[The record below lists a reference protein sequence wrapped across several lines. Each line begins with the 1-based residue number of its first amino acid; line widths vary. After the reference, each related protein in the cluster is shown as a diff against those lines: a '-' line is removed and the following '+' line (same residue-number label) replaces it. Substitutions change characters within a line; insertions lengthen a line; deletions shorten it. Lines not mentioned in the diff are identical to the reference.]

1 MVRTMSIS
9 VCPVA
14 LTRAPVERVWSLL
27 IDPHAYGT
35 WSDARVKRVA
45 PEGRAHVG
53 QEILLGAPKR
63 RPVFAVRFLVESVDE
78 MNHILVLDAAF
89 PFGLRLRTR
98 IVVTAI
104 DASATRVQYG

>member
-1 MVRTMSIS
+1 MSLS

-14 LTRAPVERVWSLL
+14 VTSAPLGRVWSLL
-27 IDPHAYGT
+27 ADPHAYGT
-35 WSDARVKRVA
+35 WSDAVVKRVV
-45 PEGRAHVG
+45 PEGKARAG

-63 RPVFAVRFLVESVDE
+63 RPLFTVRFVVESVDE
-78 MNHILVLDAAF
+78 TNHVIFLDGAF

>member
-1 MVRTMSIS
+1 MSIS

-14 LTRAPVERVWSLL
+14 VTGASIERVWSLL

-35 WSDARVKRVA
+35 WVDATVKRVV

-63 RPVFAVRFLVESVDE
+63 RPEFAVRFVVESVDE
-78 MNHILVLDAAF
+78 TNHILVLDAAF

-98 IVVTAI
+98 ITVRAI